1 MGLVWNYIIYQEW
14 KWQSNYYNPNNI
26 SFLRY
31 PWPKIDKFTLFD
43 STPRIVGL
51 LLLMNI
57 SSNNQIQFTAY
68 HRPTAGSVVNR
79 TRLQPLSVGLH
90 VLEYAYGQTFAYGW
104 GNHYSRSSR
113 SNSRIP
119 IAKAYISGE
128 FCWIYLGCLYTR
140 PRLKKQSRKKPV
152 NTLRELRLRMLR
164 TALTLRLVSSA
175 RTTSLYFQPT
185 SWLRRPRWQKERP
198 GLRHITRIAVGTT
211 SRLRLSYGGGQPSN
225 ALNLFS
231 ASFPRF
237 VLCGIMPGNNI
248 VWTYIDYTLTK
259 SIKANIRKNV
269 TSFAT

>member
-1 MGLVWNYIIYQEW
+1 MAKQLQPQQYFLLKISLTENWQIYTIYFHSQ
-14 KWQSNYYNPNNI
+14 NCG
-26 SFLRY
+26 
-31 PWPKIDKFTLFD
+31 TL
-43 STPRIVGL
+43 TTHEHQR
-51 LLLMNI
+51 
-57 SSNNQIQFTAY
+57 QFTAY
-68 HRPTAGSVVNR
+68 QCRECGQQNKTTTTLCWTACIGICIWANFCLWMRES
-79 TRLQPLSVGLH
+79 LH
-90 VLEYAYGQTFAYGW
+90 
-104 GNHYSRSSR
+104 HYFRSSR
-113 SNSRIP
+113 WNSRMP

-128 FCWIYLGCLYTR
+128 FCWLYLGCLYTR
-140 PRLKKQSRKKPV
+140 PRLKTKKSRKKTV
-152 NTLRELRLRMLR
+152 NTFRELRLRMLR

-237 VLCGIMPGNNI
+237 VLCGIMPGNI
-248 VWTYIDYTLTK
+248 VWTYIDYVLTK